1 MAVINPNLQTH
12 LLFINV
18 RLLRVLQEVQF
29 VEDNEQVRQDISQA
43 LQVYV
48 KLLKK
53 YPMLQLTPQQLERQA
68 GFI

>member
-1 MAVINPNLQTH
+1 MLQK
-12 LLFINV
+12 
-18 RLLRVLQEVQF
+18 VQF
-29 VEDNEQVRQDISQA
+29 VEDNEQARQDVSQA

-53 YPMLQLTPQQLERQA
+53 YPVLQLAPQQLERQA

>member
-1 MAVINPNLQTH
+1 
-12 LLFINV
+12 
-18 RLLRVLQEVQF
+18 VLQEVQF